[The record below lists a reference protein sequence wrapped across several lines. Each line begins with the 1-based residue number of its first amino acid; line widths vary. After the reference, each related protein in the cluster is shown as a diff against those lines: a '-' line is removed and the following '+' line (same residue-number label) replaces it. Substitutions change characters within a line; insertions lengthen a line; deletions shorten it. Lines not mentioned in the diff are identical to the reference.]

1 MISWRHIYKY
11 KVVLNVNK
19 IHEIRANE
27 KRKEICNT
35 R

>member
-11 KVVLNVNK
+11 KVVNK
-19 IHEIRANE
+19 IHEIKANE